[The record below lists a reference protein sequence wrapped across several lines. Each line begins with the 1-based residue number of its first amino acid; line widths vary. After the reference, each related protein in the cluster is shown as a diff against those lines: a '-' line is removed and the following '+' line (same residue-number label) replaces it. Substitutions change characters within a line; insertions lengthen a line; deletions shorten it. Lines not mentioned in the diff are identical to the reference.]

1 MTTYYPTSRSNP
13 VVPAGINGREYRER
27 TNLWQNLQCS
37 INALPVWIYIITW
50 SKSINNTHICRSW
63 AKMDKMMK
71 RMEKKVSSKTAER
84 LCWPI
89 HLLNIYIVY
98 WHKKFLHLSQVAK
111 KMMDPAERKRRGKE
125 IHTKQMARHQ
135 VRPSK
140 LRRVHHVLNMG
151 NCKQLHIMLERW
163 LFLFICISTFTHKF
177 QAKVR
182 AKEIIE
188 KSDAT
193 DFNPDIASRFSGSGA
208 TVRTGSTAEATA
220 RVEVKIR
227 W

>member
-1 MTTYYPTSRSNP
+1 
-13 VVPAGINGREYRER
+13 
-27 TNLWQNLQCS
+27 
-37 INALPVWIYIITW
+37 
-50 SKSINNTHICRSW
+50 
-63 AKMDKMMK
+63 MDKMMK

-89 HLLNIYIVY
+89 HLLNINYIDT
-98 WHKKFLHLSQVAK
+98 KLFLHLSQVAK

-140 LRRVHHVLNMG
+140 LRRVHHGWTWVIAN
-151 NCKQLHIMLERW
+151 NYICW
-163 LFLFICISTFTHKF
+163 NVDYFYSFCISTFTHKF